1 MSKPRRREPLWSL
14 SRSKEERL
22 LTDKVLCPKN
32 GRHKI
37 RISDIFRQGMN
48 LRTWHQ
54 AANFIDYVKG
64 IIATDPCVYAL
75 LVRLCRTVIIKLR
88 RRVIKLTAL
97 KWKCK
102 SDSKMTY
109 PGLHMCTSVESKQ
122 DDGYWR
128 AQPPMPYPRE
138 GVG

>member
-1 MSKPRRREPLWSL
+1 MPKSKRRELLWGSNHNM
-14 SRSKEERL
+14 EDRL
-22 LTDKVLCPKN
+22 PPDKALCPKN

-37 RISDIFRQGMN
+37 RISDLLRQGMN

-54 AANFIDYVKG
+54 AANFIYYVKG
-64 IIATDPCVYAL
+64 ISAIDPCVYAL
-75 LVRLCRTVIIKLR
+75 LVRFCRTVIIKLR

-102 SDSKMTY
+102 LDSKMTY

>member
-1 MSKPRRREPLWSL
+1 MRELLWGSNHN
-14 SRSKEERL
+14 KEVL
-22 LTDKVLCPKN
+22 LPPDKDLRPKD
-32 GRHKI
+32 GCHKI
-37 RISDIFRQGMN
+37 RISDLLRQGMN

-64 IIATDPCVYAL
+64 IIAIDPCVYAL

-97 KWKCK
+97 KWKCTLD
-102 SDSKMTY
+102 SDMTY
-109 PGLHMCTSVESKQ
+109 PGLQTCNPVESDQ